1 MDNEQTTMVTTQET
15 TVDDSSTVT
24 TESAPEQRTYTQEEY
39 DKALASASSKAKY
52 ALLQEL
58 AIKNVQ
64 EFKDLKTKYDEALK
78 ERENMEANISEL
90 KKEKESLIEQ
100 NLIMKHSVADDY
112 VEDCMTLA
120 KSKVSETVTLDKAME
135 QVLEKNPTWKKYD
148 TSVKIGTEKSTI
160 EESSQ
165 TEKTRRSVLSRLGL

>member
-1 MDNEQTTMVTTQET
+1 
-15 TVDDSSTVT
+15 
-24 TESAPEQRTYTQEEY
+24 
-39 DKALASASSKAKY
+39 
-52 ALLQEL
+52 
-58 AIKNVQ
+58 
-64 EFKDLKTKYDEALK
+64 
-78 ERENMEANISEL
+78 MEANISEL

-148 TSVKIGTEKSTI
+148 TSVKIGTEKSTV

-165 TEKTRRSVLSRLGL
+165 AEKTRRSVLSRLGL